1 MNTSRPKNS
10 VKDDFGF
17 SVKTLLIFGL
27 FILNIQTNAQDKKNK
42 FISNFEEIF
51 ITIYTEK
58 SFSFETDVLISDTNL
73 IYLNVEDLFRK
84 LKIKCLSNENIL
96 TGFIENESNR
106 YRIDFKKKQ
115 IKVGNLSI
123 DITKRIIADFGV
135 DYMEASVLSE
145 AFGLTILFKPR
156 SLSAKLT

>member
-1 MNTSRPKNS
+1 MNIPKPKNS
-10 VKDDFGF
+10 VKDAFGF
-17 SVKTLLIFGL
+17 SIKTLLVFVL

-51 ITIYTEK
+51 ITVYTEK

-106 YRIDFKKKQ
+106 YRIDFKKNKLRLVISQ
-115 IKVGNLSI
+115 LILQ
-123 DITKRIIADFGV
+123 R
-135 DYMEASVLSE
+135 
-145 AFGLTILFKPR
+145 GL
-156 SLSAKLT
+156 